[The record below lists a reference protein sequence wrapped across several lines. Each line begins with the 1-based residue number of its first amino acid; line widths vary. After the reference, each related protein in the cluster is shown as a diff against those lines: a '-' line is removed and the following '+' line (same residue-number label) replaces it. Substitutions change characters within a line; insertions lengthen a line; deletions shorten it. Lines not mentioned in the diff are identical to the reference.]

1 MKRRELLATT
11 GAIATVGLPGCGMIA
26 GDDGDN
32 STRQDTPVSP
42 NNADDIASQTATVYE
57 ELAPVYETLSAITI
71 DDEGKITYTPSEYED
86 FDARALFGQLESAQ
100 ESLDETT
107 PTGETPSKELEAA
120 QGSIILTEIRLTI
133 YGRLHDIANSE
144 SKFISLAES
153 ERFSDAASTLGDSLN
168 WASEINQASQA
179 AIEAVTRFEA
189 NDLPTPDL
197 YSLSAIESEAEA
209 FSDPTPVTAPIS
221 ALQGWASGLQDG
233 ITASL
238 LADQE
243 RFEQAFGGYQAA
255 ISHLE
260 TAEEDF
266 SRAKTTPPVFNAAV
280 SRWDCGIQQLK
291 GGYETAAEA
300 MAEAQNG
307 NGDKASE
314 LSEEANQTISEYRS
328 ECFKS

>member
-1 MKRRELLATT
+1 
-11 GAIATVGLPGCGMIA
+11 MIA
-26 GDDGDN
+26 GDDGDD
-32 STRQDTPVSP
+32 SPQKDSPESP
-42 NNADDIASQTATVYE
+42 NNNGDIASQTATVYE
-57 ELAPVYETLSAITI
+57 ELTPVYETLSAITI
-71 DDEGKITYTPSEYED
+71 VDDGEITYTPSEYED
-86 FDARALFGQLESAQ
+86 FDARALFNQLESAK
-100 ESLDETT
+100 EALDETT

-153 ERFSDAASTLGDSLN
+153 EQFGDAASTLEDSLN
-168 WASEINQASQA
+168 WANETNQASQA

-197 YSLSAIESEAEA
+197 YSLSAIESEAKA
-209 FSDPTPVTAPIS
+209 FSEPIS
-221 ALQGWASGLQDG
+221 ITTPITALQGWASGLQNG

-243 RFEQAFGGYQAA
+243 RFEAAYGGYQAA

-260 TAEEDF
+260 VAQENF
-266 SRAKTTPPVFNAAV
+266 SRIKTTPPVFDTTV

-307 NGDKASE
+307 NGDRASE
-314 LSEEANQTISEYRS
+314 LSEEANQTISEYRGQ
-328 ECFKS
+328 CFES